1 LFGQPILLFNNIDNM
16 DEDTLNEN
24 NNLIN
29 LEQEVKN
36 NKVRKSTH
44 KYSSK
49 IIELSSSDDEL
60 NSKNKENSVKNKS
73 NVLRLKSS
81 RKLAPSKLELIKE
94 VLSTSN
100 KELSSESEQEK
111 YKKDLG
117 MSVSNDSDNLPENK
131 LRKVMNYSTRLRLEF
146 SKNSRINNN
155 RSKKIEPDE
164 FPELNTEQEELI
176 NNSLIKYP
184 KNEVIAYQ
192 FNIQITREDIRT
204 LKDKNKLN
212 DNIIDFY
219 MHLIAQQRTC
229 IKIHT
234 FSTFFYQS
242 LLKNNCEIMKSWTK
256 KLDIFSFDLIFLP
269 INWDN
274 IHWTL
279 AVINLKRKEIIHYDS
294 LNKDDENYNECVEKL
309 KFGFKITENHC

>member
-1 LFGQPILLFNNIDNM
+1 M

-117 MSVSNDSDNLPENK
+117 MSVSNDSDNEPENK